1 MYGIYNQVKFLM
13 LWPHYHL
20 RIGQSVSIILIDRE
34 VLPTQVSTKYLSF
47 SLRLLLLWNPGPEWA
62 MMEIPF
68 FSRPIHVPS
77 KGINPNVGY
86 AGSYHSV
93 VP

>member
-20 RIGQSVSIILIDRE
+20 RIGQSTSIILIDGE

-47 SLRLLLLWNPGPEWA
+47 SLRLLLLWNPGPGWA

-68 FSRPIHVPS
+68 FSRPIHVPR
-77 KGINPNVGY
+77 KEINPNVGY